1 MRLILLGGPG
11 AGKGTQAAFIAA
23 KFGIPKISTGDMLR
37 AAVREGTPLGVT
49 ARKIM
54 DDGGLVPDDL
64 IVELVEERI
73 TRADCRNGFLFDGF
87 PRTIPQAEAMRVAGV
102 KLDYVLEIAVADAVI
117 IERLSGRRV
126 HLPSGRTYHA
136 IFNPPKVPGKDD
148 VTGAD
153 LIQRDDDREETV
165 TRRLE
170 VYRIQTKPLVDYYS
184 VWAASGD
191 AQAPKLVA
199 IPGVGSVE
207 QIRNRIYAALPN
219 DIGAVAV
226 ST

>member
-23 KFGIPKISTGDMLR
+23 KFGMPKISTGDMLR
-37 AAVREGTPLGVT
+37 AAVRAGTPLG
-49 ARKIM
+49 AAAKKIM
-54 DDGGLVPDDL
+54 DVGQLVPDDL

-73 TRADCRNGFLFDGF
+73 SRADCRNGFLFYGF
-87 PRTIPQAEAMRVAGV
+87 PRTIPQAEAMRDAGV

-126 HLPSGRTYHA
+126 HPPSGRTYHA
-136 IFNPPKVPGKDD
+136 VFNPPQVPGKDD

-165 TRRLE
+165 ARRLE

-184 VWAASGD
+184 AWAASGD
-191 AQAPKLVA
+191 AQAPKLVT
-199 IPGVGSVE
+199 IPGVGLVE
-207 QIRNRIYAALPN
+207 QIRDCIYAALPN
-219 DIGAVAV
+219 DI
-226 ST
+226 